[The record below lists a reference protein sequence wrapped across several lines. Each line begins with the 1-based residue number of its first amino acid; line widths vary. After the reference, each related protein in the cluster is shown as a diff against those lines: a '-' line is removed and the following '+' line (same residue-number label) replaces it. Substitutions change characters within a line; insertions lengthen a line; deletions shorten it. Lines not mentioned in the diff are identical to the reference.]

1 MVDAGEWLVVT
12 ANSRLVLGP
21 CPYILSGEGALVLVH
36 CGQTVCGQLCFFIVG
51 LVPPLLS
58 AGRGGHRVAISS
70 KGPWRGNS
78 YKQTSLVVKIQVEQ
92 NCSEF
97 RGTGL

>member
-1 MVDAGEWLVVT
+1 MVT

-36 CGQTVCGQLCFFIVG
+36 CGQKDCVWAAVFLYSGAG
-51 LVPPLLS
+51 SSS
-58 AGRGGHRVAISS
+58 AECCRGGHRVAISS
-70 KGPWRGNS
+70 KGPWHGNS
-78 YKQTSLVVKIQVEQ
+78 YKQTRLVVKIQVEQ
-92 NCSEF
+92 NCPEF